1 MTKGE
6 GNTLNILHNM
16 GLKDF
21 HLSHF
26 FAAIVEELLIKIKE
40 R

>member
-6 GNTLNILHNM
+6 GNTLNMLHNM
-16 GLKDF
+16 GLKDL

-26 FAAIVEELLIKIKE
+26 GAAIVQKLLIKIKE